1 MLWSCLR
8 SPYKSDMKN
17 LDLHFLPR
25 KFFTGV
31 LERMNYEVLTQWI
44 TVVIIMLEQHRK
56 SF

>member
-8 SPYKSDMKN
+8 SPYTMKNLMKN

-25 KFFTGV
+25 KFFTRV
-31 LERMNYEVLTQWI
+31 LEQMNYEVLT
-44 TVVIIMLEQHRK
+44 LDYRGNRK